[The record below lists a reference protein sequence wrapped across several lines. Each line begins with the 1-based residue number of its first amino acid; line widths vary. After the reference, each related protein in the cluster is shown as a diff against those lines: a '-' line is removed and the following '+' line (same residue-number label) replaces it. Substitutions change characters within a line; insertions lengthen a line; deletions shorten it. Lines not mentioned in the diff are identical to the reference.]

1 MEPSLSLLLGKPRL
15 LAAYIGLAAV
25 LLCAAAASAQPQSLS
40 CGVPVV
46 DTLQPGGR
54 NTYRLSTQAGVAMVI
69 QSSALSAELGTR
81 RMRLIGAGAPQTTC
95 TGVLRFV
102 GDGQDV
108 TLEVEQCNGN
118 TGGAYALT
126 VSVVSDDAANCAASL
141 PCGATPAGTEL
152 LVPGEVDAFK
162 FGIAAGERIL
172 LKANYLEP
180 GEFLVPAVSLF
191 DPDGLE
197 VARSFTGT
205 LDVPAAAAGGTYT
218 ALISAFGAPMRSAYR
233 LELYHPGCA
242 IGPTITHFGIID
254 SPGNL
259 IPPLG
264 YDAEQRPIF
273 HRDVGFDFSLAI
285 EARIGLTQRQ
295 PGSDTVPSD
304 GSDADL
310 QIILSNP
317 LGDGAPY
324 VCDIADPPGPIGGVP
339 ATNPLVF
346 EPLTEAARSH
356 IHDMG
361 CRFDDGTG
369 RPLGHRDPLNACTR
383 TNQAF
388 EFSFVDRTSFIQYC
402 MSRIQTA
409 WAFPA
414 GDTIVAARVKDV
426 FGNYGEP
433 REIVVRVGEP
443 SGPTATPTPT
453 ATPGTPTRT
462 NTPPFTAVPPR
473 TETPTRTFTVRR
485 TPTATP
491 TGPTP
496 TVTPTV
502 DPSTCAGDCG
512 NDRVVSVNELIEII
526 NIALGGANLDQCRA
540 GDPDGSGTITIT
552 DLLRAVRNLIEGCPE
567 AASQ

>member
-1 MEPSLSLLLGKPRL
+1 VEPSLSLLLGKPRL

-25 LLCAAAASAQPQSLS
+25 LLCAAAASAQQSLS

-54 NTYRLSTQAGVAMVI
+54 NSYRLSTQAGVAMVI

-81 RMRLIGAGAPQTTC
+81 RMRLLGAGAPQTTC

-191 DPDGLE
+191 DPDGFE

-205 LDVPAAAAGGTYT
+205 LDLQAAAGGTYT
-218 ALISAFGAPMRSAYR
+218 ALVSAFGAPMRSAYR
-233 LELYHPGCA
+233 VELYHPACA
-242 IGPTITHFGIID
+242 VGPTITHFGIID
-254 SPGNL
+254 SLANPV
-259 IPPLG
+259 PPSG
-264 YDAEQRPIF
+264 YDAEHRPIF
-273 HRDVGFDFSLAI
+273 NSEVGRDFALTV
-285 EARIGLTQRQ
+285 EARAGLSQRQ
-295 PGSDTVPSD
+295 PGNFTVPNN
-304 GSDADL
+304 GDADL
-310 QIILSNP
+310 QVIVSNP
-317 LGDGAPY
+317 LGDGAPA
-324 VCDIADPPGPIGGVP
+324 VCDTAPPQVGGVP
-339 ATNPLVF
+339 ATVPLSF
-346 EPLTEAARSH
+346 EPLSEAARAH
-356 IHDMG
+356 IHDLG

-369 RPLGHRDPLNACTR
+369 RQVGHRDPDAACTF
-383 TNQAF
+383 TGQNF
-388 EFSFVDRTSFIQYC
+388 GFSFVDRTSFIQYC
-402 MSRIQTA
+402 MGRIETA
-409 WAFPA
+409 WAFPE
-414 GDTIVAARVKDV
+414 GDTVVAARVKDV
-426 FGNYGEP
+426 FGNYGET
-433 REIVVRVGEP
+433 REIVVRVGDP

-473 TETPTRTFTVRR
+473 SETPTRTFTVRR

-496 TVTPTV
+496 TVTPTA

-552 DLLRAVRNLIEGCPE
+552 DLLRAVRSLIEGCPAT
-567 AASQ
+567 AAQ